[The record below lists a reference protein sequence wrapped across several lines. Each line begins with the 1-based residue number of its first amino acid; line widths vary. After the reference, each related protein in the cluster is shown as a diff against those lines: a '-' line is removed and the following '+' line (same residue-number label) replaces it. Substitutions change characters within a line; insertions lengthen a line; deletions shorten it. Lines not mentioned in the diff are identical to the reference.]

1 MVITVG
7 NVRDEELEKLKGLE
21 ELDEEHFHM
30 HE

>member
-7 NVRDEELEKLKGLE
+7 NVRGEELEKLKRLE
-21 ELDEEHFHM
+21 KLAEEHFHM